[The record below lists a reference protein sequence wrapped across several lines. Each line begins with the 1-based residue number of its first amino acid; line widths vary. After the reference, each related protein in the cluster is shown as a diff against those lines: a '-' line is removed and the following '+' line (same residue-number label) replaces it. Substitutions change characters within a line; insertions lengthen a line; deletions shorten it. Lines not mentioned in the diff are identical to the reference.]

1 MNELLLPYDGRVE
14 FESRYGYR
22 ELNGKTVWHNG
33 IDLVGLDSKTIL
45 SPCEGTVKSS
55 TIITDTNDNTWE
67 WGNYVRIDYK
77 DISIYLCHM
86 SKRLVEVGDHVY
98 PGQPIGIE
106 GNTGYSFGS
115 HCHFEC
121 RRNNCPFNP
130 CDMLGIY
137 NGYGIYQNKEID
149 GIHDWSKD
157 AVKWAIRNGILKGYS
172 NSGYEYKL
180 SEPIT
185 REEMIVFLYRF
196 YTNLN

>member
-33 IDLVGLDSKTIL
+33 IDLVGIDSKTIL

-98 PGQPIGIE
+98 PGHPIGIE

-121 RRNNCPFNP
+121 RRNNCPINP
-130 CDMLGIY
+130 CDLLGIF
-137 NGYGIYQNKEID
+137 NGYGIYQNEEIE
-149 GIHDWSKD
+149 GIHEWSKD
-157 AVKWAIRNGILKGYS
+157 AVKWAIKKGILRGYG
-172 NSGYEYKL
+172 NKDYKL
-180 SEPIT
+180 NQAVT
-185 REEMIVFLYRF
+185 REEAITFLYRA
-196 YTNLN
+196 LN